1 MKLLRIKSLTTYD
14 IWLLA
19 QCAAVSTK
27 RSEISV
33 PPQNH
38 SIPESFPP
46 IRWVRPSAAM
56 CGNSPTLVFH
66 PPTRYSVNRKA
77 LAPPP
82 PKITTT
88 KHKVLNILKARI
100 CIADLRYFTRKTSQL
115 LSRGS
120 TQQRPN
126 PTNFVHLRARND
138 SRIGV

>member
-1 MKLLRIKSLTTYD
+1 MKLLRTKSLTTYD

-100 CIADLRYFTRKTSQL
+100 FGTLLEKLHSYYRAAQLNSVQTQPTSFTCAL
-115 LSRGS
+115 GMIHELA
-120 TQQRPN
+120 
-126 PTNFVHLRARND
+126 FD
-138 SRIGV
+138 